1 MSKKILVVDDQ
12 EIVRDFFKDVA
23 ECIGHEVETAEDG
36 DIAVDICKHRHFDIT
51 FIDMRMPNM
60 SGLDTCKAILSLN
73 PRARVVVMTGY
84 AEERMMDEA
93 LESGAVAKIYKPFD
107 IDVIVELIRN
117 SGDDDRSDEG
127 GGGEQGSPCGSGNS
141 GHSPALYLLSL

>member
-1 MSKKILVVDDQ
+1 MSKKILIVDDQ

-23 ECIGHEVETAEDG
+23 ECIGGEVETAEDG
-36 DIAVDICKHRHFDIT
+36 DIAIDICKHRHFDIT
-51 FIDMRMPNM
+51 FIDMRMPHM
-60 SGLDTCKAILSLN
+60 SGLDTCKAILSLD

-84 AEERMMDEA
+84 TEERMMDEA

-117 SGDDDRSDEG
+117 SGDDDGGEG
-127 GGGEQGSPCGSGNS
+127 GGGEQGSPSGSGNS